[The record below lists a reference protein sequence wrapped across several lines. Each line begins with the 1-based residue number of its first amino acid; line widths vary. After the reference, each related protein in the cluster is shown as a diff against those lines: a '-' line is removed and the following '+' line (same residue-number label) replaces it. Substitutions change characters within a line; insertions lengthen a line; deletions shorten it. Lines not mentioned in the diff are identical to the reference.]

1 MKLLKLSLLALT
13 LPLFS
18 GCEISGAISAY
29 YAKEY
34 CSCHFVMKQGE
45 EYCHN
50 HASQIIPISK
60 KKVDLELQSVWARA
74 LGKEN
79 TAVYQ
84 GSREGCVLLTNEAL

>member
-1 MKLLKLSLLALT
+1 MKLFKISLFALT
-13 LPLFS
+13 LLLLS

-34 CSCHFVMKQGE
+34 CSCHFVMKQSDD
-45 EYCHN
+45 YCHD

-60 KKVDLELQSVWARA
+60 KKIDEELQSVWARA

-79 TAVYQ
+79 TAIYA
-84 GSREGCVLLTNEAL
+84 GEREGCVLTTGEGL